1 MKFTY
6 FDTKKQ
12 REREK
17 KFEQDFLKRL
27 KQEQVESNGVKTTE
41 SFPRIG
47 IIPDTPFSYNVKDG
61 HHPNEVYVEIF
72 FIGTFPKIV
81 SRYYK
86 ISRSSHVAEPYFPA
100 GIPTRKSSYEY
111 KWLEKVR
118 AGEVRHDSNW
128 YYARVSSFV
137 DRYSTELVKS
147 VE

>member
-6 FDTKKQ
+6 FETKKQ

-17 KFEQDFLKRL
+17 KFEHDFLERL
-27 KQEQVESNGVKTTE
+27 KQEQLARDGVKTTE
-41 SFPRIG
+41 SLPRKG
-47 IIPDTPFSYNVKDG
+47 KIPDTPFSYNVKDRY
-61 HHPNEVYVEIF
+61 HPNEVYVEIF
-72 FIGTFPKIV
+72 FTGTFPKIV

-100 GIPTRKSSYEY
+100 DISTRKSSYEY

-118 AGEVRHDSNW
+118 AGEMRYDSNW